1 MTPGSLRIAVVPD
14 GEREMRAFHALA
26 ALPEVARIGLVG
38 KPVPVT
44 WPHARMIHDLTGWDV
59 VVGPTEEALRM
70 AAEAEIPAVVP
81 GEVDIASIPV
91 VHGAGPPGLAR
102 ALVEAFAIES
112 PRLIVTETGS
122 PEKRGPHAAFPAPV
136 GVVRTSGPRPV
147 EVAPVEG
154 PWGGVLVTG
163 RNQSVGVVDDAR
175 FLEAATLAA
184 GVACLDAG
192 AGVRPVWA
200 DSRRYLDWV
209 GRIGVVVGGAATS
222 MG

>member
-1 MTPGSLRIAVVPD
+1 MTPGSLRIAVVPE

-44 WPHARMIHDLTGWDV
+44 WPHARMVDDLAGWHV

-70 AAEAEIPAVVP
+70 ATEAGIPAVVP
-81 GEVDIASIPV
+81 GEVDDAPIPV
-91 VHGAGPPGLAR
+91 VHGAAPHGLAR
-102 ALVEAFAIES
+102 ALVEAFAVEAA
-112 PRLIVTETGS
+112 RLVVTEPGS

-136 GVVRTSGPRPV
+136 GVVRTSGPASV

-163 RNQSVGVVDDAR
+163 RNGSIGVVDDAR

-192 AGVRPVWA
+192 GGVRPVWA
-200 DSRRYLDWV
+200 ESQRYLDWV
-209 GRIGVVVGGAATS
+209 GRMGVVVGGATTS
-222 MG
+222 TG